1 MDENGDGVVTIEEW
15 LSFWNNVKHS
25 GHTDDEISQEV
36 LLCFYQINAK
46 NYKSFFEKILLTF
59 LVR

>member
-36 LLCFYQINAK
+36 L
-46 NYKSFFEKILLTF
+46 
-59 LVR
+59 